1 MGIPRRGA
9 YRNRTGVNG
18 FAGRCVTT
26 PPRRR
31 DRIPMPNPA
40 TAPRAVD
47 ANRWRFCLFLP
58 FHWSAGRPRECLVEL
73 GQVSARQLRAPL
85 CGLRVDGHL
94 SFWATPVAGCRPPRR
109 ITNRG
114 ADGSAGWCARHSLR
128 ASTTPLGRSTSRKEP
143 ASVLAR
149 PTVRVAVARF
159 TSRTSPARDTARHVA
174 GEHRRRAT
182 EP

>member
-1 MGIPRRGA
+1 MAVVQVWNEKTPASSGGFPRGA

-47 ANRWRFCLFLP
+47 ANRWRFCLFI
-58 FHWSAGRPRECLVEL
+58 GRQGGPRECLVEL
-73 GQVSARQLRAPL
+73 GQVSVRQLRAPL

-94 SFWATPVAGCRPPRR
+94 SFWATPVASSRPPRR

-114 ADGSAGWCARHSLR
+114 ANGSAGWCARHSLR

-149 PTVRVAVARF
+149 PT
-159 TSRTSPARDTARHVA
+159 
-174 GEHRRRAT
+174 
-182 EP
+182 